1 MIVNILTTKNKW
13 DDVQMIFGIEDGLVV
28 IGALA
33 FAMSNLSIPREV
45 LFFSQKK
52 LSPSLFVIPFA
63 FDN

>member
-1 MIVNILTTKNKW
+1 
-13 DDVQMIFGIEDGLVV
+13 MIFGIEDGLVV

-52 LSPSLFVIPFA
+52 KKQQKLSPSLFVIPFA

>member
-1 MIVNILTTKNKW
+1 
-13 DDVQMIFGIEDGLVV
+13 MIFGIEDGLVV

-52 LSPSLFVIPFA
+52 KKKQKKLSPSLFVIPFA

>member
-1 MIVNILTTKNKW
+1 
-13 DDVQMIFGIEDGLVV
+13 MIFGIEDGLVV